1 MRAVIDTNVLLVAN
15 EQHADVS
22 PDCVA
27 ACVRRLVE
35 MQAHGG
41 CEQLFRPLC
50 AHGSQA
56 VSPTRS
62 RRRLPQE

>member
-27 ACVRRLVE
+27 TCVRRLTE
-35 MQAHGG
+35 M
-41 CEQLFRPLC
+41 
-50 AHGSQA
+50 
-56 VSPTRS
+56 
-62 RRRLPQE
+62 